1 MIETTRRMLV
11 SVAHPD
17 DESFGMAGTL
27 ARYASEGVAVYLI
40 CMTNGD
46 VGVAEPQFM
55 AGYRSVGELR
65 MAELC
70 CAAQELGLA
79 HVYPFGYR
87 DSGMA
92 GSADNHHPDSLN
104 AADLDE
110 VTGRV
115 VAVIR
120 EVRPQVVITF
130 DPFGGYGHPDHI
142 KVHEATTRAFFAA
155 GDPAQYAEQIADGL
169 QPYQPQKLYYMT
181 FDRRVLR
188 ILVRLMPLFG
198 QDPRHMGRNGD
209 IDYVEIARHA
219 YPIHAFIDTRAVAEK
234 AERARRCHA
243 SQLGGMGRP
252 TLMQR
257 ARRLLTGLYNE
268 TYMRAYPPV
277 GDRRLRETD
286 LFADVIVD

>member
-1 MIETTRRMLV
+1 MEMSRRLLV

-17 DESFGMAGTL
+17 DESFGMAGTI
-27 ARYASEGVAVYLI
+27 ARYTGEGVAVYLI

-46 VGVAEPQFM
+46 VGEVDASRL
-55 AGYRSVGELR
+55 AGYRSIGELR

-79 HVYPFGYR
+79 HVYAFGYR

-92 GSADNHHPDSLN
+92 GSADNHHPESLN

-115 VAVIR
+115 VKVIR
-120 EVRPQVVITF
+120 EVRPHVVITF

-142 KVHEATTRAFFAA
+142 KTHEATTRAFFAA
-155 GDPAQYAEQIADGL
+155 GDPSQYAEQIADGL
-169 QPYQPQKLYYMT
+169 HAYQPQKLYYMT
-181 FDRRVLR
+181 FDRRVLKV
-188 ILVRLMPLFG
+188 LVRLMPLFG

-219 YPIHAFIDTRAVAEK
+219 YPIHAYINTRAVAEK
-234 AERARRCHA
+234 AERARQCHA
-243 SQLGGMGRP
+243 SQLGGIGRP

-257 ARRLLTGLYNE
+257 ARRLFTGLYNE

-277 GDRRLRETD
+277 ENRRVREID
-286 LFADVIVD
+286 LFDGVTAD